1 MKKFNFIKMQSLG
14 NDFVIID
21 QLRHKFK
28 LSKKNI
34 RDISSRNYGIGCD
47 QILILEKSSKKDID
61 FNYKIYNRDGTE
73 SGQCGNGA
81 KCVGK
86 YYFEKYGKR
95 KKNINIKTISTNL
108 AVTYINK
115 NSIMVDMGKARTNY
129 NISVGKNYFL
139 YKKRKYFFTPIYLG
153 NPHAVFHVNKLSS
166 FDLDGFAE
174 AFNKKKF
181 FNKGVNISIIERIKD
196 NHWRARIFER
206 GSGET
211 NACGSAAC
219 AIMTSL
225 QTTYL
230 KENSK
235 IKYKSSYIHMNG
247 GKAQVK
253 WSGKNEDSIY
263 LIGNAKYIFNGT
275 YTL

>member
-1 MKKFNFIKMQSLG
+1 MQSLG

-21 QLRHKFK
+21 QISHKFK
-28 LSKKNI
+28 ISKKNI
-34 RDISSRNYGIGCD
+34 RDMSNRNYGIGCD
-47 QILILEKSSKKDID
+47 QVLILEKSKKKDID
-61 FNYKIYNRDGTE
+61 FNYRIYNSDGTE

-86 YYFEKYGKR
+86 YYFEKYGKK

-108 AVTYINK
+108 SITYVNK
-115 NSIMVDMGKARTNY
+115 NSIMVDMGRACINQ

-139 YKKRKYFFTPIYLG
+139 YKKRKYYFAPVFLG
-153 NPHAVFHVNKLSS
+153 NPHAVFFINKLSN
-166 FDLDGFAE
+166 FDLYDFAE
-174 AFNKKKF
+174 VFNKKKF
-181 FNKGVNISIIERIKD
+181 FKKGVNISIIEKIKD
-196 NHWRARIFER
+196 NHWKARIFER

-219 AIMTSL
+219 AIARSL
-225 QTTYL
+225 QPPYL
-230 KENSK
+230 MKNLN
-235 IKYKSSYIHMNG
+235 INHKSIYIYMNG

-253 WSGKNEDSIY
+253 WSGKNEDPIY
-263 LIGNAKYIFNGT
+263 LIGDAKYVFNGT

>member
-1 MKKFNFIKMQSLG
+1 MQSLG

-95 KKNINIKTISTNL
+95 QDLL
-108 AVTYINK
+108 AYKSLSKQINK
-115 NSIMVDMGKARTNY
+115 EDI
-129 NISVGKNYFL
+129 
-139 YKKRKYFFTPIYLG
+139 KK
-153 NPHAVFHVNKLSS
+153 
-166 FDLDGFAE
+166 
-174 AFNKKKF
+174 
-181 FNKGVNISIIERIKD
+181 
-196 NHWRARIFER
+196 
-206 GSGET
+206 
-211 NACGSAAC
+211 
-219 AIMTSL
+219 
-225 QTTYL
+225 
-230 KENSK
+230 
-235 IKYKSSYIHMNG
+235 
-247 GKAQVK
+247 
-253 WSGKNEDSIY
+253 
-263 LIGNAKYIFNGT
+263 
-275 YTL
+275 